1 MCGIVGIASLRWPV
15 STSELIAMRD
25 TMAHR
30 GPDDAGVWPLDGGPI
45 MLGHRR
51 LAVIDLTP
59 LGHQPM
65 TDAAGE
71 LVLVFNG
78 EIYNFQ
84 ALRSELIALGHAFRS
99 GSDTEVIIEAY
110 RAWGPSCLERLE
122 GMFAFC
128 LYDRPR
134 QRLLLARDRAG
145 EKPLF
150 YRHADGVLWFASEL
164 KALMAH
170 PAFPRRLNIDALNHY
185 LAYGH
190 IPGSRCVLE
199 GVNKLPAGCAMTYD
213 LREDRMEVW
222 PYWQLPAGPAP
233 AAADPEALVE
243 ELHELLRRSVR
254 SRLVADVPVGVL
266 LSGGIDSS
274 LVTAAA
280 AEVTGPGLRTFTVTF
295 PGHGAHDEGPYAR
308 QVAEHF
314 GTRHTELAAAEAS
327 VDLLER
333 MAEQFDEPMG
343 DASMIPTYLVSCEIR
358 RHATVAL
365 GGDGG
370 DELFGGYQAHRATLR
385 LERLRAILPGP
396 VRRALGAMAVRCIPA
411 GRLRRNGLLALAAE
425 ADEGMAQLPVYWD
438 VHYRR
443 RLLGGA
449 AGQIADWGAPE
460 ICRAALGERFA
471 TPLQKVTAGDF
482 LSYLPDDILVKIDR
496 ASMLTSLE
504 VRCPL
509 LSREL
514 IEFAFTRVPDR
525 LRATTAAGKILPRLL
540 ARRLLPRGL
549 DLDRKQGFTPPVA
562 QWFAGAWRQAMEE
575 PLRQAEPSLFDRA
588 FIAKMIDQQHR
599 GYDHTW
605 RLFALTMFELWRR
618 RWNVAVPAAEAG
630 R

>member
-1 MCGIVGIASLRWPV
+1 MCGIVGTASRRQAV
-15 STSELIAMRD
+15 SSQELIAMRD
-25 TMAHR
+25 TMTHR
-30 GPDDAGVWPLDGGPI
+30 GPDDAGVWPAEPGPV
-45 MLGHRR
+45 MLAHRR

-84 ALRSELIALGHAFRS
+84 ALRSQLISMGHSFRS
-99 GSDTEVIIEAY
+99 GSDSEVIIEAY
-110 RAWGPSCLERLE
+110 RAWGTSCLERLD

-134 QRLLLARDRAG
+134 GRLLLARDRAG

-150 YRHADGVLWFASEL
+150 YCHADGVLWFASEL

-170 PAFPRRLNIDALNHY
+170 PDFPRRLDVEALNYY

-190 IPGSRCVLE
+190 IPGSLCILQ
-199 GVNKLPAGCAMTYD
+199 GVNKLPAGCAMMYD
-213 LREDRMEVW
+213 VQDDRLEIW
-222 PYWQLPAGPAP
+222 RYWQLPSGDAP
-233 AAADPEALVE
+233 ADADTESLVE

-295 PGHGAHDEGPYAR
+295 PGHEAHDEGPYAR
-308 QVAEHF
+308 LVANHF
-314 GTRHTELAAAEAS
+314 GTHHTELAAAEAS
-327 VDLLER
+327 ADLLGR

-370 DELFGGYQAHRATLR
+370 DELFGGYQAHRAALR
-385 LERLRAILPGP
+385 LDRLRALLPGP
-396 VRRALGAMAVRCIPA
+396 LRRAMGAMAVRCIPA

-425 ADEGMAQLPVYWD
+425 AAEGMAQLPVYWD

-443 RLLGGA
+443 RLLGGPA
-449 AGQIADWGAPE
+449 MARTNWTAPE
-460 ICRAALGERFA
+460 TYRAGLGAGFSS
-471 TPLQKVTAGDF
+471 PLQKVTAGDF
-482 LSYLPDDILVKIDR
+482 LSYLPDDILVKVDR

-509 LSREL
+509 LSPEL
-514 IEFAFTRVPDR
+514 IEFAFARVPDA
-525 LRATTAAGKILPRLL
+525 LRATTRQGKILPRLL

-549 DLDRKQGFTPPVA
+549 DLDRKQGFTPPVS
-562 QWFAGAWRQAMEE
+562 QWFAGSWRQAMEE
-575 PLRQAEPSLFDRA
+575 PLRSADASLFDLA
-588 FIAKMIDQQHR
+588 FIGRMIDQQHR

-618 RWNVAVPAAEAG
+618 RWKVAVLSAEAA